1 MERPKSVKVFCNYS
15 RKDFEEALN
24 NFYYDKEVLELQY
37 QPMGT
42 SYTAVIIYRD
52 KLDTP
57 ERRRDYVEYVK
68 NKEGSLEERFADA
81 AERAAEYNSK
91 LDLEKELGNELVH
104 E

>member
-1 MERPKSVKVFCNYS
+1 MERPKKVKVICSYS

-24 NFYYDKEVLELQY
+24 NLYRDNEVLELQY

-42 SYTAVIIYRD
+42 SYTAVVIYTE
-52 KLDTP
+52 KPWQP
-57 ERRRDYVEYVK
+57 ERE
-68 NKEGSLEERFADA
+68 KEELPKKGSFDEMFEDA